1 MNAVLTVRVNV
12 ENVKDLFAAPMRIAF
27 NEKAL
32 KLVEIRR
39 GPFLGGDGAQITFN
53 ETKVESPGMA
63 IIGMNR
69 LPGSGGISG
78 SGTLATLVFQTLAAG
93 STEIKLEEVTLRD
106 ALLQTIQVPPPSVA
120 VTVK

>member
-1 MNAVLTVRVNV
+1 
-12 ENVKDLFAAPMRIAF
+12 
-27 NEKAL
+27 
-32 KLVEIRR
+32 
-39 GPFLGGDGAQITFN
+39 
-53 ETKVESPGMA
+53 MA